1 MYSDTQILTKTLETL
16 SEEFFKIPENLKG
29 TAFWLL
35 LTLTIIDFGML
46 IFKVD
51 EIDWIKTL
59 CRKAFKIGF
68 LYWIIDKYQ
77 YLLTEIQKGFVKIG
91 VESTGFFDGELLK
104 NPSNLLTEIFNM
116 TTPLYDNAA
125 LFTKTGLMYW
135 VIILVM
141 YFCAIA
147 IAFQVFVV
155 WLEFYAL
162 TGITIIFI
170 PFAALDK
177 TSFITEKAFS
187 VILSMGIKVMTL
199 ALTLGASYKILSKIS
214 IPENM
219 GLLPAL
225 HVLSIIMSIMYLI
238 WRTPGL
244 AASLLTG
251 NPNLSSG
258 DMAGFIKSGANAGAA
273 AVGGAIGAMAGSGK
287 NFINF
292 GLGVSGKESLGDI
305 SKGGKAHTAGQR
317 LSSMMSGLSRSN
329 NSTSAPGGKEN
340 SESYQNSKKSD

>member
-77 YLLTEIQKGFVKIG
+77 YLLTEIQNGFVKIG

-104 NPSNLLTEIFNM
+104 NPSNLLTEIFNL

-219 GLLPAL
+219 DCCL
-225 HVLSIIMSIMYLI
+225 HFMS
-238 WRTPGL
+238 L
-244 AASLLTG
+244 A
-251 NPNLSSG
+251 
-258 DMAGFIKSGANAGAA
+258 
-273 AVGGAIGAMAGSGK
+273 
-287 NFINF
+287 
-292 GLGVSGKESLGDI
+292 
-305 SKGGKAHTAGQR
+305 
-317 LSSMMSGLSRSN
+317 
-329 NSTSAPGGKEN
+329 
-340 SESYQNSKKSD
+340 